1 MQIDEQKRVKDYL
14 TKTKLETIDYVINPY
29 VGCPNKC
36 LYCYAAY
43 MVGFSKHF
51 EPWGDFLDVKQTRKR
66 INIFKLKHKKL
77 MIGTVTDPYNK
88 YEETYKITRK
98 IMEQLVCAETH
109 ISVVTKSKLVLRDID
124 LFKKMKNVEIV
135 ISLSILDES
144 IRKNLELKSS
154 TVAERLETLKILREN
169 GIRTVV
175 FVAPIIPE
183 ITDFQQI
190 IETTKDYVD
199 EYWFDKLYLRTS
211 FKTNM
216 FNFIEKNFPIY
227 KTIYDDIYNKKNSQ
241 YFDEISAEIERY
253 CNQNS
258 IKYTDFYAGH
268 KLLLDK

>member
-1 MQIDEQKRVKDYL
+1 MHIDEQKRVKDYL
-14 TKTKLETIDYVINPY
+14 TKTKLETVDYVINPY

-43 MVGFSKHF
+43 MVGFSKHS
-51 EPWGDFLDVKQTRKR
+51 EAWGEFLDVKQTRKR

-77 MIGTVTDPYNK
+77 MIGTVTDPYNE
-88 YEETYKITRK
+88 YEEKYRITRK
-98 IMEQLVCAETH
+98 VMEQLVCAETH

-124 LFKKMKNVEIV
+124 LFKKMKDVEIV

-144 IRKNLELKSS
+144 LRKKLELNSS
-154 TVAERLETLKILREN
+154 SVAERLETLKILREN
-169 GIRTVV
+169 NIRTVV

-183 ITDFQQI
+183 ITDFKRI
-190 IETTKDYVD
+190 IETTKGLTD
-199 EYWFDKLYLRTS
+199 EYWFDKLNLRNS

-216 FNFIEKNFPIY
+216 FNFIEKEYPIY
-227 KTIYDDIYNKKNSQ
+227 KTIYNKKNSM
-241 YFDEISAEIERY
+241 YFDEISEQIEEY
-253 CNQNS
+253 CNQNG